1 MKFFAALRNFLQ
13 HSFQRKSNQ
22 KRTFLVSRT
31 KSIFQRDYA
40 EALFELR
47 GFMCGCGKAAR
58 KS

>member
-1 MKFFAALRNFLQ
+1 MNFFEALRNFLQ

-40 EALFELR
+40 EAMFETHGLL
-47 GFMCGCGKAAR
+47 GR
-58 KS
+58 KEVCKS